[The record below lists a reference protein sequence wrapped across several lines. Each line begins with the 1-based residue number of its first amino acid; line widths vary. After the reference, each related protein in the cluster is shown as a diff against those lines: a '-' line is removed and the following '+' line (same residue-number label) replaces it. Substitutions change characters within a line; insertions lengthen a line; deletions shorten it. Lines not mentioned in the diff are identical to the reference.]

1 MEVFEGNP
9 LHYTYFRSMFIEAVE
24 KRLARMINLTSREA
38 KKLVKSEYNFENAMR
53 LLEKKY
59 GNPHK
64 LLAS

>member
-59 GNPHK
+59 GNPNK
-64 LLAS
+64 L

>member
-24 KRLARMINLTSREA
+24 KRLTRMINLTSREA

-53 LLEKKY
+53 LLENKY

>member
-24 KRLARMINLTSREA
+24 KRLTRMINLTRGEA
-38 KKLVKSEYNFENAMR
+38 KKLAKPEYNFKNAMR
-53 LLEKKY
+53 LLEKFY
-59 GNPHK
+59 GNPYK

>member
-9 LHYTYFRSMFIEAVE
+9 LHYTYFTSMFIEAVE
-24 KRLARMINLTSREA
+24 KRLTRMINLTSREA

-53 LLEKKY
+53 LLENKY

>member
-9 LHYTYFRSMFIEAVE
+9 LHYTYFRSISIEAVE
-24 KRLARMINLTSREA
+24 KRLTRMINLTSREA
-38 KKLVKSEYNFENAMR
+38 KKLVKPEYNFENSMR

>member
-1 MEVFEGNP
+1 
-9 LHYTYFRSMFIEAVE
+9 MFIEAVE

-53 LLEKKY
+53 LLENKY

>member
-24 KRLARMINLTSREA
+24 KRLTRMINLTSREA

-59 GNPHK
+59 GNPNK
-64 LLAS
+64 L